1 MYLGNDPAMNPRSTR
16 QATSVRKFMRRL
28 RAGEDVRT
36 DKIRTL
42 KSDITTGTYEND
54 LKLSVALDRLLDEV
68 IG

>member
-1 MYLGNDPAMNPRSTR
+1 
-16 QATSVRKFMRRL
+16 MRRL